1 MMLDTVKQYIKNV
14 PDISFQQFYQLYVT
28 SVQDS
33 NIDREFSYLVNRN
46 VLGVNSMGVL
56 IKNTI
61 EGLKRI

>member
-1 MMLDTVKQYIKNV
+1 MLETVKQCIQSA
-14 PDISFQQFYQLYVT
+14 PDISFQEFFQMYVL

-61 EGLKRI
+61 EGLKCI

>member
-1 MMLDTVKQYIKNV
+1 MLDTVKQCIKDV
-14 PDISFQQFYQLYVT
+14 PDISFQQFFQMYVT

-33 NIDREFSYLVNRN
+33 NIDREVSYLINRN
-46 VLGVNSMGVL
+46 ILGVNSMGVL

>member
-1 MMLDTVKQYIKNV
+1 MLDTVKQYIKNV

-33 NIDREFSYLVNRN
+33 NIDREVSYLINRN
-46 VLGVNSMGVL
+46 ILGVNSMGVL

-61 EGLKRI
+61 EGLKCI

>member
-1 MMLDTVKQYIKNV
+1 MLDTVKQCIKDV

-33 NIDREFSYLVNRN
+33 NIDREVSYLINRN
-46 VLGVNSMGVL
+46 ILGVNSMGAL

-61 EGLKRI
+61 ERLKCI

>member
-1 MMLDTVKQYIKNV
+1 MLDTVKQCIKDV
-14 PDISFQQFYQLYVT
+14 PDISFQEFFQMYVL

-46 VLGVNSMGVL
+46 VLGVDSMGAL

-61 EGLKRI
+61 ERLKCI

>member
-1 MMLDTVKQYIKNV
+1 MLDTVKQYIKNV

-33 NIDREFSYLVNRN
+33 NIDREVSYLINRN
-46 VLGVNSMGVL
+46 ILGVNSMGAL

-61 EGLKRI
+61 ERLKCI

>member
-1 MMLDTVKQYIKNV
+1 MLDTVKQYIKNV

-33 NIDREFSYLVNRN
+33 NIDREVSYLINRN

-56 IKNTI
+56 IHNTI
-61 EGLKRI
+61 ERLKSI